1 MSAETQTYDIK
12 GKGLVVV
19 EATSGNVEVKGWDK
33 PQVAIETSRG
43 SAQVREEESTLRI
56 RSGLSGSEDIELR
69 VPHQCDLTL
78 YLVSGDAKLK
88 GIAGKI
94 DVQSMSGDIK
104 AEKVSGAVKAHS
116 ISGDIILRES
126 ALHNLAV
133 DTVSGDCVIES
144 ALDIEGSYRSSSV
157 SGDIRLLI
165 PEDQRCTAHM
175 QSLSGEFK
183 CSLPHQVE
191 QQGWGKLTAQI
202 NGGGV
207 EIYVRSASGSL
218 SIKAAEKVAESAAPE
233 PFQSPP
239 QPEPAEPFAGE
250 RSTKPLAE
258 TPPPAPTH
266 EPFSLGESGTAES
279 APQNTA
285 QRRMEILKAIEEGR
299 LSVGEGLARLRELE

>member
-1 MSAETQTYDIK
+1 MSAETQTYDVK
-12 GKGLVVV
+12 GRCTIVV
-19 EATSGNVEVKGWDK
+19 EATSGNVQIKGWDK
-33 PQVAIETSRG
+33 PQIVAETSHD
-43 SAQVREEESTLRI
+43 SAQVREEGSTFRI
-56 RSGLSGSEDIELR
+56 RAGLAGSEDIELR

-88 GIAGKI
+88 GITGKI

-104 AEKVSGAVKAHS
+104 AEKISGMVKAHS
-116 ISGDIILRES
+116 ISGDIVLRES

-144 ALDIEGSYRSSSV
+144 ALDVEGSYRGSSV

-165 PEDQRCTAHM
+165 PENQRCTAHM

-207 EIYVRSASGSL
+207 DIFVRSASGSL
-218 SIKAAEKVAESAAPE
+218 AIKAAEKVGESFEE
-233 PFQSPP
+233 PGRSQ
-239 QPEPAEPFAGE
+239 QEEVAEPFTGE
-250 RSTKPLAE
+250 RSTKPLE
-258 TPPPAPTH
+258 DTPPAPAS
-266 EPFSLGESGTAES
+266 EPFGLEGDETS
-279 APQNTA
+279 APQDKA

-299 LSVGEGLARLRELE
+299 LSVGDGLARLRELE